1 MRYEQ
6 FKNVWASELRECGL
20 RILHPEPTE
29 TVDLVSMERSYTVY
43 VEPAGRQDAEPFF
56 VAGTLSWRWGS
67 LQAAR
72 TRSTEEDMLT
82 ELLGRN
88 VGDAVETEAPV
99 LRVDIGLKAS
109 LMHGKGIPMPSKPV
123 WCNWAREV
131 VGRLERIERLL
142 PDEVMTEGE
151 RGLTAVLAWQGD
163 PVLEVECSPEGE
175 LKLNAVE
182 VSAWQL
188 ITLPR
193 VWDNTEREHDEHPS
207 EQLAA
212 MFKRV
217 RLAMNGFM
225 EAMDHLTKQ
234 PRSEPGS
241 PR

>member
-6 FKNVWASELRECGL
+6 FKDAWASELRESGL
-20 RILHPEPTE
+20 RMLHPEPTE

-56 VAGTLSWRWGS
+56 VAGTLSWHWDS
-67 LQAAR
+67 LQVAR
-72 TRSTEEDMLT
+72 TRSTEEDLLT
-82 ELLGRN
+82 ALLGRN

-109 LMHGKGIPMPSKPV
+109 LMHGNGIPMPSKPV
-123 WCNWAREV
+123 WGSWAREV

-151 RGLTAVLAWQGD
+151 RGLPAVLAWQGD
-163 PVLEVECSPEGE
+163 PALEVECSREGE

-193 VWDNTEREHDEHPS
+193 LWDDSEREHDEHPG

-217 RLAMNGFM
+217 RLAMNAWM
-225 EAMDHLTKQ
+225 EAMDHLAKQ
-234 PRSEPGS
+234 PRPEAGS